1 MQGSSEADKIRDFVE
16 LTAEPQLLPFAPK
29 RDLQSNPAGLR
40 LIDNY
45 NLICNIYQTFINN
58 LTGILNMLFKSLGV
72 AIATNNASNS
82 DEDLKPITIRLAD
95 SEIQLYD
102 TVSKSMGLTR
112 QDFLSHVIRSNFRQ
126 ALKEFVVGY
135 TSSNPS
141 TPLSLLFNSNTDND
155 EVRLKLSNLLS
166 SISQELMDEEEK
178 EIHEAIENH
187 MNTSYTYATRP
198 KGIFVEKDDS
208 K

>member
-1 MQGSSEADKIRDFVE
+1 
-16 LTAEPQLLPFAPK
+16 
-29 RDLQSNPAGLR
+29 
-40 LIDNY
+40 
-45 NLICNIYQTFINN
+45 
-58 LTGILNMLFKSLGV
+58 MLFKSLGV

-82 DEDLKPITIRLAD
+82 DQDLKPITIRLAD

-155 EVRLKLSNLLS
+155 EVKLKLSSFLS
-166 SISQELMDEEEK
+166 SICQELMDEEEK
-178 EIHEAIENH
+178 EIHEEIENH
-187 MNTSYTYATRP
+187 MNTSYTYATSFQKAFLLKRLSQRRN
-198 KGIFVEKDDS
+198 KND
-208 K
+208 

>member
-1 MQGSSEADKIRDFVE
+1 
-16 LTAEPQLLPFAPK
+16 
-29 RDLQSNPAGLR
+29 
-40 LIDNY
+40 
-45 NLICNIYQTFINN
+45 
-58 LTGILNMLFKSLGV
+58 MLFKSLGV

-82 DEDLKPITIRLAD
+82 DQDLKPITIRLAD

-155 EVRLKLSNLLS
+155 EVKLKLSHFLS
-166 SISQELMDEEEK
+166 SICQ
-178 EIHEAIENH
+178 N
-187 MNTSYTYATRP
+187 
-198 KGIFVEKDDS
+198 
-208 K
+208 

>member
-1 MQGSSEADKIRDFVE
+1 
-16 LTAEPQLLPFAPK
+16 
-29 RDLQSNPAGLR
+29 
-40 LIDNY
+40 
-45 NLICNIYQTFINN
+45 
-58 LTGILNMLFKSLGV
+58 MLFKSLGV

-135 TSSNPS
+135 TSSNP
-141 TPLSLLFNSNTDND
+141 LRLCLFYLIQIQTMTKLG
-155 EVRLKLSNLLS
+155 LKLSNLLS

>member
-1 MQGSSEADKIRDFVE
+1 M
-16 LTAEPQLLPFAPK
+16 
-29 RDLQSNPAGLR
+29 
-40 LIDNY
+40 
-45 NLICNIYQTFINN
+45 
-58 LTGILNMLFKSLGV
+58 
-72 AIATNNASNS
+72 
-82 DEDLKPITIRLAD
+82 KPITIRLAD

-135 TSSNPS
+135 TSSNP

-155 EVRLKLSNLLS
+155 EVKLKLSHLLS
-166 SISQELMDEEEK
+166 SISQLMDEEEK

-187 MNTSYTYATRP
+187 MNTSYAYATRP

>member
-1 MQGSSEADKIRDFVE
+1 
-16 LTAEPQLLPFAPK
+16 
-29 RDLQSNPAGLR
+29 
-40 LIDNY
+40 
-45 NLICNIYQTFINN
+45 
-58 LTGILNMLFKSLGV
+58 MLFKSLGV

-95 SEIQLYD
+95 SEIQVYD
-102 TVSKSMGLTR
+102 TVAKSMGLTR

-155 EVRLKLSNLLS
+155 EVKLKLSNLLS
-166 SISQELMDEEEK
+166 SISQELMEEEEK

-187 MNTSYTYATRP
+187 MNTSYAYATRP

>member
-1 MQGSSEADKIRDFVE
+1 
-16 LTAEPQLLPFAPK
+16 
-29 RDLQSNPAGLR
+29 
-40 LIDNY
+40 
-45 NLICNIYQTFINN
+45 
-58 LTGILNMLFKSLGV
+58 MLFKSLGV

-82 DEDLKPITIRLAD
+82 DQDLKPITIRLAD

-112 QDFLSHVIRSNFRQ
+112 QDFLSRYSFQ
-126 ALKEFVVGY
+126 LPTGFKEFVVGY

-155 EVRLKLSNLLS
+155 EVKLKLSHSLS
-166 SISQELMDEEEK
+166 SICQELMDEEEK
-178 EIHEAIENH
+178 EIHEEIENH

>member
-1 MQGSSEADKIRDFVE
+1 
-16 LTAEPQLLPFAPK
+16 
-29 RDLQSNPAGLR
+29 
-40 LIDNY
+40 
-45 NLICNIYQTFINN
+45 
-58 LTGILNMLFKSLGV
+58 MLFKSLGI
-72 AIATNNASNS
+72 ASATNNASNS
-82 DEDLKPITIRLAD
+82 EDAKPVTIRLTD
-95 SEIQLYD
+95 GEVQLYD
-102 TVSKSMGLTR
+102 AVAKAMGLTR

-155 EVRLKLSNLLS
+155 EVKLKLSNLLS

-187 MNTSYTYATRP
+187 MNTSYAYATPP

>member
-1 MQGSSEADKIRDFVE
+1 M
-16 LTAEPQLLPFAPK
+16 
-29 RDLQSNPAGLR
+29 
-40 LIDNY
+40 
-45 NLICNIYQTFINN
+45 
-58 LTGILNMLFKSLGV
+58 
-72 AIATNNASNS
+72 
-82 DEDLKPITIRLAD
+82 KPITIRLAD

-126 ALKEFVVGY
+126 ALKRVCSGLYKFK
-135 TSSNPS
+135 SS

-155 EVRLKLSNLLS
+155 EVKLKLSHLLS

-187 MNTSYTYATRP
+187 MNTSYAYATRP

>member
-1 MQGSSEADKIRDFVE
+1 M
-16 LTAEPQLLPFAPK
+16 
-29 RDLQSNPAGLR
+29 
-40 LIDNY
+40 
-45 NLICNIYQTFINN
+45 
-58 LTGILNMLFKSLGV
+58 
-72 AIATNNASNS
+72 
-82 DEDLKPITIRLAD
+82 KPITIRLAD

-155 EVRLKLSNLLS
+155 EVKLKLSSFLS
-166 SISQELMDEEEK
+166 SICQRINGRRRK
-178 EIHEAIENH
+178 EIHEEIENH
-187 MNTSYTYATRP
+187 MNTSYTYATLQKAFLLKRLSQ
-198 KGIFVEKDDS
+198 EK
-208 K
+208 

>member
-1 MQGSSEADKIRDFVE
+1 
-16 LTAEPQLLPFAPK
+16 
-29 RDLQSNPAGLR
+29 
-40 LIDNY
+40 
-45 NLICNIYQTFINN
+45 
-58 LTGILNMLFKSLGV
+58 MLFKSLGV

-95 SEIQLYD
+95 SEIQVYD
-102 TVSKSMGLTR
+102 TVAKSMGLTR

-141 TPLSLLFNSNTDND
+141 TPLSVLFNSNTDND
-155 EVRLKLSNLLS
+155 EVKLKLSNLLS

-187 MNTSYTYATRP
+187 MNTSYAYATRP

>member
-16 LTAEPQLLPFAPK
+16 LTTEPQLLPFAPK
-29 RDLQSNPAGLR
+29 RDLHSNPAGLR

-45 NLICNIYQTFINN
+45 NLICNIYRTFINN

-112 QDFLSHVIRSNFRQ
+112 QDFLSRYSFQ
-126 ALKEFVVGY
+126 LPTGFKK
-135 TSSNPS
+135 
-141 TPLSLLFNSNTDND
+141 SL
-155 EVRLKLSNLLS
+155 
-166 SISQELMDEEEK
+166 
-178 EIHEAIENH
+178 
-187 MNTSYTYATRP
+187 
-198 KGIFVEKDDS
+198 
-208 K
+208 

>member
-1 MQGSSEADKIRDFVE
+1 
-16 LTAEPQLLPFAPK
+16 
-29 RDLQSNPAGLR
+29 
-40 LIDNY
+40 
-45 NLICNIYQTFINN
+45 
-58 LTGILNMLFKSLGV
+58 MLFKSLGV

-141 TPLSLLFNSNTDND
+141 TPLSLLFNSNTHND
-155 EVRLKLSNLLS
+155 EVKLKLSRLLS

-178 EIHEAIENH
+178 EIHEEIENH
-187 MNTSYTYATRP
+187 MNTSYAYATRP

>member
-1 MQGSSEADKIRDFVE
+1 
-16 LTAEPQLLPFAPK
+16 
-29 RDLQSNPAGLR
+29 
-40 LIDNY
+40 
-45 NLICNIYQTFINN
+45 
-58 LTGILNMLFKSLGV
+58 MLFKSLGV

-135 TSSNPS
+135 TSSNP
-141 TPLSLLFNSNTDND
+141 LRLCLFYLIQIQTMT
-155 EVRLKLSNLLS
+155 KLSSNFPIFS

-187 MNTSYTYATRP
+187 MNTSYAYATRP